1 MINKYLIGGLLLAAV
16 ALALQQWRITA
27 AKSKADHYQQ
37 RAETLTANYNQ
48 AQQVITTMQQQM
60 AAQQQAQNQLN
71 QQLATL
77 QQSANDQQNQ
87 LTEALN
93 ADTELKNWA
102 DQPLPDAARRLLF

>member
-27 AKSKADHYQQ
+27 AQSKADHYQQ
-37 RAETLTANYNQ
+37 RAQTLSTNYNQ

-60 AAQQQAQNQLN
+60 AAQLKAQNKLN

-77 QQSANDQQNQ
+77 KQSANDQQNK
-87 LTEALN
+87 LTEALH
-93 ADTELKNWA
+93 ADTELKHWA
-102 DQPLPDAARRLLF
+102 DQPLPAAARRLLF